1 MTKTEFYAKDGTV
14 EVIDQD
20 VTIEVDLVQ
29 MGYLI
34 DFYVTDEDN
43 TPLDD
48 ALVTIGTE
56 AISTS
61 GGQAQ
66 FVRISGGY
74 NWTVQKEGY
83 YTKQGVVTVN
93 GENKRV
99 DVQLKLVTYDIIFT
113 VRMNNQ
119 PVRNQP
125 VVLGVGEGEQTV
137 NTDASG
143 NAVFNRVPGS
153 YPWSV
158 NKEGY
163 EPRTGTAVLINQP
176 LAITVDLVK
185 QTGKLTV
192 KVLDVETEQPI
203 QNAVVTIN
211 GETRYSNNNGIAA
224 SWTLELGVWEWSASQ
239 QDYNPA
245 KGNVNIKAGENEYT
259 IKMSEKSAVPFN
271 VTFNASIGAVQAS
284 GAKINIVGQTE
295 ELVTNELGLVS
306 TQLFSGTYDYV
317 ATYPYCYDV
326 VNSFTVYNSDTRVPI
341 NFTVKRVNVR
351 IQVVNGSNIGIS
363 GAQVTF
369 NGMTQYSDGQ

>member
-1 MTKTEFYAKDGTV
+1 M
-14 EVIDQD
+14 
-20 VTIEVDLVQ
+20 
-29 MGYLI
+29 
-34 DFYVTDEDN
+34 
-43 TPLDD
+43 
-48 ALVTIGTE
+48 
-56 AISTS
+56 
-61 GGQAQ
+61 
-66 FVRISGGY
+66 
-74 NWTVQKEGY
+74 
-83 YTKQGVVTVN
+83 
-93 GENKRV
+93 
-99 DVQLKLVTYDIIFT
+99 
-113 VRMNNQ
+113 
-119 PVRNQP
+119 
-125 VVLGVGEGEQTV
+125 
-137 NTDASG
+137 
-143 NAVFNRVPGS
+143 
-153 YPWSV
+153 
-158 NKEGY
+158 
-163 EPRTGTAVLINQP
+163 INQP

-369 NGMTQYSDGQ
+369 NGMTQYSDGQEVLARLRQASCLNTTRTAPM